1 MKTSTTLKKLSTL
14 LAGTTLFFL
23 GATSSVKA
31 INIAPNNNGQTLV
44 NNLIGDGINVVPGSV
59 SYIGAECASGTFTDG
74 LASGIGID
82 SGVILTSGC
91 AAGAAGPNIWDS
103 TTSSNG
109 FPGDPDLGALIP
121 GFTTQDATILEFE
134 FESEGGDLFFNYLF
148 ASEEYNEYVNSSFND
163 VFGFFL
169 DGVNIALIP
178 GTTTPVAINTVNGGN
193 PLGSNSSNSQFFNNN
208 DPSDGGPFFNLG
220 YDGFTNV
227 FTAKALG
234 LSPGS
239 HKIKLAI
246 ADAGDSSLDS
256 AVFIQ
261 ANSFSDVEKTPE
273 PTAVLGLLAAG
284 VLGATSLKRKQK
296 ENS

>member
-31 INIAPNNNGQTLV
+31 INISPNNNDQTLV
-44 NNLIGDGINVVPGSV
+44 NNLVGDGINVVPGSV
-59 SYIGAECASGTFTDG
+59 SYIGAECASGTFTNG
-74 LASGIGID
+74 FASGIGID

-91 AAGAAGPNIWDS
+91 AVDAAGPNISDS
-103 TTSSNG
+103 TTSANW
-109 FPGDPDLGALIP
+109 FPGDPDLSNLIP
-121 GFTTQDATILEFE
+121 GFTIHDATVLEFE

-148 ASEEYNEYVNSSFND
+148 ASEEYNEYVNSPFND

-193 PLGSNSSNSQFFNNN
+193 PLGSNSSSSQFFNNN
-208 DPSDGGPFFNLG
+208 DLSDGGPFFNLG

-239 HKIKLAI
+239 HTIKLAI
-246 ADAGDSSLDS
+246 ADAGDTILDS

-273 PTAVLGLLAAG
+273 PTTVLGLLAAG
-284 VLGATSLKRKQK
+284 VLGATSLKRKQ
-296 ENS
+296 